1 MSKQASLI
9 EYGVATI
16 TFTQQTSPSRDLNP
30 AQLTVVI
37 LKLNEP
43 VYGRCSLCN
52 RWATLPF
59 CLEYLNS
66 QGTMVKWGEI
76 CRNCKEQSQGV

>member
-1 MSKQASLI
+1 MK
-9 EYGVATI
+9 YGIVIGANTE
-16 TFTQQTSPSRDLNP
+16 QTSPSRDLNP
-30 AQLTVVI
+30 GELTVVI

-43 VYGRCSLCN
+43 VYGRCSLCH

-66 QGTMVKWGEI
+66 QGNMVKWGEI